1 MAKKNKEKV
10 NVAQTIVQEIDA
22 VMTEKDQ
29 EKSKLMWEK
38 VKTGDLISY
47 IDLTILDLEMALAKI
62 KFVNFILKSRII
74 IPK

>member
-47 IDLTILDLEMALAKI
+47 IDLTILDLEIALAKI